1 MTLYEIKQLKW
12 NILPE
17 FVDARNRLEQVWVD
31 IVDDDGAEVVTDIDR
46 DAAESIVAAHNAC
59 IDMILENDPR

>member
-17 FVDARNRLEQVWVD
+17 LADAKTYSEQVWVD
-31 IVDDDGAEVVTDIDR
+31 IVDDDGAEVTKDIDR
-46 DAAESIVAAHNAC
+46 DAAEEIVAAHNAC
-59 IDMILENDPR
+59 IDLILEHDPR